1 MFTSIKNWIQDVRSS
16 HISRQR
22 RVLVWIVVISFILI
36 CGIWFVTMQLGF
48 IDWEGDWIAGTRTY
62 DASGKI
68 ESSMP
73 DTESMGQKW
82 NETKRA
88 VGDAFHN
95 IENLFGSAVQQMEV
109 PASSTASTSSLVP
122 SFATSTTE

>member
-16 HISRQR
+16 DISRQR
-22 RVLVWIVVISFILI
+22 RVLVWMVVISFILI
-36 CGIWFVTMQLGF
+36 CGIWFVAMQLGF

-88 VGDAFHN
+88 VGDAFRN

-109 PASSTASTSSLVP
+109 SASSTASTSSLVP
-122 SFATSTTE
+122 SFATSTPE